1 MTRKFS
7 VAFDYR
13 CPFAFNAHAAIV
25 AALREGIEMDV
36 TFTPYSLDQNHVE
49 EGGVDIWDRPAT
61 ERGTGTMALL
71 FGIAVRDNF
80 PDQFLDFH
88 LEAFAARHVHS
99 LAIRDEAV
107 MRNVCTLVGLDP
119 ERVAELALGDATLA
133 TLKTEHTAL
142 VADYEVFGVPTFITA
157 GTATFIRFMDRGNF
171 ADLLKALDLLEWSNL
186 NEFKR
191 TKIDR

>member
-13 CPFAFNAHAAIV
+13 CPFAYNAHAAIV
-25 AALREGIEMDV
+25 AALREGVEIDV
-36 TFTPYSLDQNHVE
+36 TFIPFSLDQNHVE
-49 EGGVDIWDRPAT
+49 EGEVDIWDRPAT
-61 ERGTGTMALL
+61 ERGTGAMALL

-88 LEAFAARHVHS
+88 MEAFAARHVHS

-119 ERVAELALGDATLA
+119 DRVAELALGDATLA

-142 VADYEVFGVPTFITA
+142 VADYEYSGSQHSSLPEPLPSSGSWIAEMSPIFSRPWTSSSG
-157 GTATFIRFMDRGNF
+157 AT
-171 ADLLKALDLLEWSNL
+171 S
-186 NEFKR
+186 
-191 TKIDR
+191 TS